1 MAVEAKLPY
10 LTRAKII
17 PLWVLTFF
25 TGWFIMQTELVGAR
39 VLTPYF
45 GNSIFV
51 WGSVIAV
58 FLLALALGYGAGGR
72 LTRRFNSHWFP
83 ALVLLGAGLLVGL
96 SVLYQNQLSLMLV
109 MKGIDVRWGA
119 LVASILLYGVPMVLA
134 GMIAPFAVHL
144 AAGSR
149 SEVGSR
155 AGTLYAVSTL
165 GSFIGSLA
173 TSFLLIPSFSLPIT
187 LVGGGAMAVLA
198 ALVVGSAL
206 SSADK
211 PAVALSLSFVVVV
224 LAVVCYS
231 PHEITSTQQR
241 VYQQSIIGGAISND
255 PPSTLA
261 KRLADGQKA
270 AFAEAAKYAAKPGPQ
285 TLLDMETP
293 YNKVMV
299 TQSGTVRSLTFGQSG
314 LKLCQTAINLNDI
327 RQHVAEYTQAFMA
340 PVLYKQDIKRVLL
353 IGLGGGDSARA
364 VETCFPNV
372 KMDVVEIDPAVV
384 KVARDYFFWKPSKN
398 VKVYNM
404 DGRSF
409 VNMHYLTAPEKK
421 YDLVMID
428 VFDSDFIPF
437 HLTTTDF
444 FGLLQCLL
452 TDDGVVAM
460 NVWVNHELYSYQART
475 INAVFGNINGFQC
488 HRTPNVIL
496 VAQNGRKKP
505 LTLEDALAA
514 RKKITLPEDSCVDLR
529 YVTTT
534 MLPKP
539 NWVQKGEVLTDVWA
553 PVERMLHSK

>member
-1 MAVEAKLPY
+1 MEEMKLPY
-10 LTRAKII
+10 LTRAKVV

-58 FLLALALGYGAGGR
+58 FLLALALGYSAGGR
-72 LTRRFNSHWFP
+72 LTRQITSHWFP
-83 ALVLLGAGLLVGL
+83 AMTLLAAGLLVGV
-96 SVLYQNQLSLMLV
+96 SVLYQDRLSFMLV
-109 MKGIDVRWGA
+109 KTGIDVRWSA
-119 LVASILLYGVPMVLA
+119 LIASILLYGIPMVLA

-165 GSFIGSLA
+165 GSFLGSLA
-173 TSFLLIPSFSLPIT
+173 TSFILIPSFSLPIS
-187 LVGGGAMAVLA
+187 LVGGGVMAALA
-198 ALVVGSAL
+198 AVVVGIAL
-206 SSADK
+206 SSGDK
-211 PAVALSLSFVVVV
+211 PAVALSLGFTVVVV
-224 LAVVCYS
+224 AAMTYS
-231 PHEITSTQQR
+231 PHKITSTQHK
-241 VYQQSIIGGAISND
+241 VYQQSIIGGTISND

-261 KRLADGQKA
+261 KRLAESQKA
-270 AFAEAAKYAAKPGPQ
+270 ASAEAAKYAGKPGPL

-293 YNKVMV
+293 YNKVVV
-299 TQSGTVRSLTFGQSG
+299 TQDGPTRLLTFGQSG
-314 LKLCQTAINLNDI
+314 LKLCQTAMNLNDI
-327 RQHVAEYTQAFMA
+327 RRHVSEYTEVFMA

-353 IGLGGGDSARA
+353 IGLGGGDTARGI
-364 VETCFPNV
+364 ETCFPNV
-372 KMDVVEIDPAVV
+372 EMDVVEIDPAVV
-384 KVARDYFFWKPSKN
+384 KIARDYFFWKPSKN

-409 VNMHYLTAPEKK
+409 VNMHVMTAPEKK
-421 YDLVMID
+421 YDVVMID

-437 HLTTTDF
+437 HLTTAHF
-444 FGLLQCLL
+444 FGLLQCVLAN
-452 TDDGVVAM
+452 DGVVAM

-505 LTLEDALAA
+505 LTPEDVLAA
-514 RKKITLPEDSCVDLR
+514 RKKITLPEDACVDLR
-529 YVTTT
+529 YITTT

-539 NWVQKGEVLTDVWA
+539 NWVQEGEVLTDVWA
-553 PVERMLHSK
+553 PVERMLSAK